1 MKVQDLYIYPV
12 KSLGGIRLDE
22 ALALQ
27 KGFEF
32 DRRWML
38 VDESGKFISQRVEHR
53 LALLQASTNG
63 DGITIQHKQNPEI
76 SISIPFQQSSIGCM
90 VVSVWDNLV
99 EANHL
104 GKEQDDW
111 FSEFLGKPC
120 RFVFQPETGKRP
132 VSLKYAENQ
141 EQVSFADAFPYLLI
155 SQASLDELNSRL
167 AVPVPMNRFRPNI
180 VVSGTQPFEEDSWAE
195 IQVGEVRF
203 KVAKPC
209 ARCVLTTV
217 DQETGTKGTEPL
229 ATLAQYRSID
239 NKVMFGQNLIALNR
253 GIIRA
258 GDPVKVL
265 SLKSQ

>member
-38 VDESGKFISQRVEHR
+38 VDESGMFISQRVEHR
-53 LALLQASTNG
+53 LALLQTSIN
-63 DGITIQHKQNPEI
+63 DDSITIQHKQNPEI
-76 SISIPFQQSSIGCM
+76 SISVPFQQSAIECM
-90 VVSVWDNLV
+90 VVSVWDDTV
-99 EANHL
+99 EVNHL
-104 GKEQDDW
+104 SREMDDW
-111 FSEFLGKPC
+111 FSKFLGKSC
-120 RFVFQPETGKRP
+120 RFVYQPETGKRP
-132 VSLKYAENQ
+132 VGLKYAENH

-180 VVSGTQPFEEDSWAE
+180 VVAGTLPFEEDTWAE

-217 DQETGTKGTEPL
+217 DQETGTKGLEPL

-239 NKVMFGQNLIALNR
+239 NKVMFGQNLIAMNQ
-253 GIIRA
+253 GVIRA
-258 GDPVKVL
+258 GDPVEVL
-265 SLKSQ
+265 SMKS

>member
-38 VDESGKFISQRVEHR
+38 VDESGMFISQRVEHR
-53 LALLQASTNG
+53 LALLQTSIN
-63 DGITIQHKQNPEI
+63 DDSITIQHKQNPEI
-76 SISIPFQQSSIGCM
+76 SISVPFQQSSIGCM
-90 VVSVWDNLV
+90 VVSVWDDTV
-99 EANHL
+99 EVNHL
-104 GKEQDDW
+104 SREMDDW
-111 FSEFLGKPC
+111 FSKFLGKSC
-120 RFVFQPETGKRP
+120 RFVYQPETGKRP

-180 VVSGTQPFEEDSWAE
+180 VVSGALPFEEDTWAE

-217 DQETGTKGTEPL
+217 DQETGTKALEPL

-239 NKVMFGQNLIALNR
+239 NKVMFGQNLIALNQ

-265 SLKSQ
+265 SMKS